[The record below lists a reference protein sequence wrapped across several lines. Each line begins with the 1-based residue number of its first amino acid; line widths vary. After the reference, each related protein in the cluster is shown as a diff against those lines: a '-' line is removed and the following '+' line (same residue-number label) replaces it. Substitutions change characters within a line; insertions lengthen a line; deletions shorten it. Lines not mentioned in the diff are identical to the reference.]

1 MKNIEEKTYIQKAS
15 YKQHYDKYVREI
27 TKHYGISL
35 GTASRLLAMKR
46 PDTFV
51 CVDNENSEGLSNFL
65 SIPNIMHQK
74 KEIIFDVYWD
84 EVICRIKDFIWW
96 NEEKP
101 TDKTERFVWENR
113 AAFFDSLF
121 YRK

>member
-1 MKNIEEKTYIQKAS
+1 
-15 YKQHYDKYVREI
+15 
-27 TKHYGISL
+27 
-35 GTASRLLAMKR
+35 MKR

-51 CVDNENSEGLSNFL
+51 CVDNENSDGLSKFL
-65 SIPNIMHQK
+65 RIPNIMHQK

-84 EVICRIKDFIWW
+84 EVICRIKDFTWW

-113 AAFFDSLF
+113 AVFFDSLF